1 MQHPSQVTWWHL
13 YPLGFLGATIRPDEA
28 ADGAAAT
35 AEQPPVRTL
44 ASLIPWLD
52 YAAGLGIGGIL
63 LGPIFRSSTHGYDT
77 LDHLRVDP
85 RLGAEA
91 DFDALAAA
99 CAQRGLH
106 LALDGVFNH
115 VGSQHPWVLDA
126 LENGPDSP
134 GAAHVRVDHVFEGHE
149 GLVTLRHDAE
159 PVRAYTAQVMSH
171 WLERGATAWR
181 LDAAYA
187 VPTDFWADVLAR
199 TRSTHPDAW
208 FLAEVIHGDYAAFA
222 SASTADSVTQY
233 ELWKATWSAL
243 ADRNLF
249 ELDWTL
255 KRHLEFAEAFPPA
268 TFVGNH
274 DVTRIASCVGVDAA
288 IAALAILMTIPG
300 TPTVYAG
307 DEVALRGVKEERIGG
322 DDAVRP
328 AFPATPWD
336 SIADAEAAGSL
347 PEGAA
352 RAWDAHRALIA
363 LRQARPWL
371 VTATVEVTSLA
382 NERMTYRA
390 SAVDGAGTSGSNP
403 VAIDVVIDLTG
414 TPRASVSDASGETLW
429 ASAP

>member
-1 MQHPSQVTWWHL
+1 MQRPEQVTWWHL
-13 YPLGFLGATIRPDEA
+13 YPLGFLGATVRPDEV
-28 ADGAAAT
+28 DGADSA
-35 AEQPPVRTL
+35 QPEIAPVRTL

-52 YAAGLGIGGIL
+52 YAAGMGIGGIL
-63 LGPIFRSSTHGYDT
+63 LGPIFLSSTHGYDT

-85 RLGAEA
+85 RLGTEA

-99 CAQRGLH
+99 CAERGLH

-115 VGSQHPWVLDA
+115 VGAEHPWVLDA
-126 LENGPDSP
+126 RENGPDSP
-134 GAAHVRVDHVFEGHE
+134 GAAFVDVDQVFEGHA

-159 PVRAYTAQVMSH
+159 PVRAYTAEVMAH
-171 WLERGATAWR
+171 WLGRGATAWR

-187 VPTDFWADVLAR
+187 VPTDFWADVLGR
-199 TRSTHPDAW
+199 TRATHPDAW

-222 SASTADSVTQY
+222 SASTADTVTQY

-255 KRHLEFAEAFPPA
+255 KRHLEFAESFTPA

-274 DVTRIASCVGVDAA
+274 DVTRIATSVGVDGA

-300 TPTVYAG
+300 TPTIYAG
-307 DEVALRGVKEERIGG
+307 DEVALRGLKEERIGG

-328 AFPATPWD
+328 EFPDAPWD
-336 SIADAEAAGSL
+336 SVADAEAAGTL

-352 RAWDAHRALIA
+352 RMFDAHRALIA
-363 LRQARPWL
+363 LRQERPWL
-371 VTATVEVTSLA
+371 VTATVEVTELA

-390 SAVDGAGTSGSNP
+390 RGVDGG
-403 VAIDVVIDLTG
+403 VAEPADAIEVIIDLTG
-414 TPRASVSDASGETLW
+414 TPSASVSDVGGDVLW
-429 ASAP
+429 ASGL